1 MLTKFD
7 VFWIRYAEL
16 ESIDFIEKYGPRCR
30 MIYLRDIKTPGE
42 RHSTEIG
49 NSIIDMKKNHS
60 KNLEIGTK
68 YFIVEQENFD
78 KPCIDA
84 C

>member
-1 MLTKFD
+1 
-7 VFWIRYAEL
+7 
-16 ESIDFIEKYGPRCR
+16 
-30 MIYLRDIKTPGE
+30 MIHLRDMKTPGE